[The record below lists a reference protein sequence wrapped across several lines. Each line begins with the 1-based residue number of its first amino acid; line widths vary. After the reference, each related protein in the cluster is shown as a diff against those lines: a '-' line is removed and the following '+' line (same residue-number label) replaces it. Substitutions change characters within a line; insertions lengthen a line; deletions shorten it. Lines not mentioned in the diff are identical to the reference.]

1 MEVDDNVV
9 DLSLGSGRDSLT
21 ITQATVRDLRA
32 LTQNSGL
39 TITAA
44 PLPSINQQSNRRV
57 LRPRTETRSYV
68 ESPDIV
74 LLPAKLNGRQQNG
87 NIDSDSE
94 NEEMPPLYPIKV
106 NIFNNYRLLRRC
118 SIFKCGYYIFTIS
131 FC

>member
-44 PLPSINQQSNRRV
+44 LLPSINQPSNRRV

-106 NIFNNYRLLRRC
+106 NIKIIIC
-118 SIFKCGYYIFTIS
+118 
-131 FC
+131 